1 MTDHRPEIRKPAVA
15 GTFYP
20 ANPIELSKAVA
31 TLFSETEKI
40 SLSGRP
46 MAMIVP
52 HSGYP
57 YSGKIAARA
66 FKLLEGESYDTV
78 IVVSPSSTV
87 FFKGCAV
94 YDGGGYETP
103 FGVVEIDKGLSERI
117 ASFNSS
123 VFLSKKGH
131 ATAGARGEHALE
143 VQLPFLQV
151 VLGKFKLVA
160 IVMGEQEED
169 TARALGQAL
178 ASSLGNTNSLIIA
191 SSNLSHFHSQKK
203 ARELDVA
210 VQNAIEKYDAHLLM
224 KTVESGQG
232 EATGAGV
239 IAAALVAAKQLGGKD
254 IKVLGY
260 GTSGETT
267 GDIDEVVGYMSAA
280 ILTHEKPPS
289 ARTILGGQRKSPYA
303 EDSLLLNTEHKEKLK
318 NLARE
323 VVEAKLEDKFY
334 HVPDIHELD
343 KPRGV
348 YVSIIVDDKVVA
360 SVGRVRLREPLYKAV
375 AEMAAN
381 AAAQGIDS
389 KILTPRMTTNM
400 IVRISVLSHL
410 ERIQNFEEIEI
421 GKHGLMLKLD
431 MHNGIVLPYEAKEQG
446 WDVTQFLEQ
455 VSFKAGLPKISYKD
469 KYAEIYKFTAEE
481 F

>member
-1 MTDHRPEIRKPAVA
+1 MTDYKSEIRKPAVA
-15 GTFYP
+15 GLFYP
-20 ANPIELSKAVA
+20 ANPIELGKAVA
-31 TLFSETEKI
+31 TLFSEVEKTP
-40 SLSGRP
+40 LSGRP

-66 FKLLEGESYDTV
+66 FKLLEGECYDTV
-78 IVVSPSSTV
+78 IVISPSSTV

-103 FGVVEIDKGLSERI
+103 FGVVEIDRGLSERI
-117 ASFNSS
+117 ASLNSS

-169 TARALGQAL
+169 TAKALGQAL
-178 ASSLGNTNSLIIA
+178 AASLGNTNSLIIA
-191 SSNLSHFHSQKK
+191 SSNLSHFHSLKE

-210 VQNAIEKYDAHLLM
+210 VQNAIEKYDPHLLM
-224 KTVESGQG
+224 KTIESGKG
-232 EATGAGV
+232 EATGGGV

-254 IKVLGY
+254 IKFLGY

-267 GDIDEVVGYMSAA
+267 GELDEVVGYMSAA
-280 ILTHEKPPS
+280 ILTYDKPHS
-289 ARTILGGQRKSPYA
+289 VKTILGGGRKAPYS
-303 EDSLLLNTEHKEKLK
+303 EDSALLTAEHKEKLK
-318 NLARE
+318 TLARE
-323 VVEAKLEDKFY
+323 IVEAKLNDKFY
-334 HVPDIHELD
+334 HVPDIHELN
-343 KPRGV
+343 KQRGV

-360 SVGRVRLREPLYKAV
+360 SAGRVRLREPLYKAV
-375 AEMAAN
+375 AEMAAH

-389 KILTPRMTTNM
+389 NNLSLRLVKNM
-400 IVRISVLSHL
+400 KVRISVLSSL
-410 ERIQNFEEIEI
+410 ERIQNLEEIEI

-431 MHNGIVLPYEAKEQG
+431 MHNGIVLPSEAKEQG
-446 WDVTQFLEQ
+446 WDTTQFLEQ
-455 VSFKAGLPKISYKD
+455 ICLKAGLPKNSYKD